1 MAKQEAVCYK
11 LFIPM
16 EWNYE
21 GFIDEYGWPVFETPK
36 KETKG
41 PHGTFIEEGV
51 INHWENEVEG
61 LKDDPDALNEYYRQ
75 FPRTEQHAFRDESKQ
90 SIFNFNK
97 NISADRLQRR
107 VKE

>member
-1 MAKQEAVCYK
+1 
-11 LFIPM
+11 M

-36 KETKG
+36 KETERSSWQLLLKK
-41 PHGTFIEEGV
+41 GV

-61 LKDDPDALNEYYRQ
+61 LKDDADALNEYYRQ

-90 SIFNFNK
+90 SIFNLTKIYQQIDYNEE
-97 NISADRLQRR
+97 L
-107 VKE
+107 KE